1 MSEQQQ
7 CKVRFC
13 RQVDIVPIS
22 PQQQPGTSSVHD
34 EEIDTS
40 SSQSRTVSKNC
51 PSMEVLNLYGE
62 ESPSLPTEMSTALRS
77 PSPTCDLSLFE
88 RMKCAHVP
96 KPPTPEYTRAP
107 SPQADLAMADAEDLG
122 HIAVR
127 TPSPTPNLSLFERMK
142 RAPVPSPPSL
152 TEERVPS
159 SQEDAEMELAESSG
173 DTTARSPSALLNLS
187 LFERMKRAPVPK
199 PPSPVPASD
208 VDLFNRMRHARVPSP
223 PSPAAAAE
231 VDAMQTLQ
239 SAEAP
244 PPPSQFEGLQIEQGD
259 DPDRSRRIDFGD
271 PDRTRLR
278 ELFTL
283 GLTGPP
289 LSVDECRALE
299 RAGLAKADTAEDVLR
314 VLHDFKSRHVGPVS
328 AGNYPY
334 ERTLDLYIVRAMK
347 RIGADIQQLVE
358 NRVKTMHLGHY
369 MIDSIDLLELSRYPH
384 TAHNIQP
391 YTGGP
396 PYPTRQSAIEMAIIY
411 WGLRI
416 ECAVVHLLGLPRVS
430 DWPTHWFYN
439 LLLDLKELDHLI
451 LVTVSRHSFTPMLPV
466 CFHAYL
472 RCQQDK
478 DRFLEE
484 IRKIPPGAF
493 HMIDSL
499 ANYIPD
505 WTSRTP
511 NKYIGFVFPWWLH
524 GSSHYPTD
532 FQQLRG
538 GRIFPIAAE
547 YFQYKWP
554 AANPSM
560 GDQIDNWIAGQVQ
573 NQMKYVREIEEDIEV
588 NGRNVNHLFSRW
600 AALSGL
606 LGMEDIA

>member
-1 MSEQQQ
+1 M
-7 CKVRFC
+7 CHFDLLKKFT
-13 RQVDIVPIS
+13 VDIVPIS
-22 PQQQPGTSSVHD
+22 PRQQLGTSSVHD

-40 SSQSRTVSKNC
+40 SSQSWIMSKNC

-88 RMKCAHVP
+88 RMKCAHIP

-107 SPQADLAMADAEDLG
+107 SPQADLAMVDAEDLG

-142 RAPVPSPPSL
+142 CAPVPLPPSL

-199 PPSPVPASD
+199 PPSPAPAT
-208 VDLFNRMRHARVPSP
+208 
-223 PSPAAAAE
+223 E

-259 DPDRSRRIDFGD
+259 DPDRSRRIDFSD
-271 PDRTRLR
+271 PDQTRLQ

-299 RAGLAKADTAEDVLR
+299 RAGLAKADMAEDVLR
-314 VLHDFKSRHVGPVS
+314 VLHDFKSQHVGPVS

-334 ERTLDLYIVRAMK
+334 KRTLDLYIVRAMK
-347 RIGADIQQLVE
+347 RIGADIQQLIE

-369 MIDSIDLLELSRYPH
+369 MIDSINLLELLQYPH

-396 PYPTRQSAIEMAIIY
+396 PYPT
-411 WGLRI
+411 
-416 ECAVVHLLGLPRVS
+416 
-430 DWPTHWFYN
+430 
-439 LLLDLKELDHLI
+439 
-451 LVTVSRHSFTPMLPV
+451 
-466 CFHAYL
+466 
-472 RCQQDK
+472 
-478 DRFLEE
+478 
-484 IRKIPPGAF
+484 
-493 HMIDSL
+493 
-499 ANYIPD
+499 
-505 WTSRTP
+505 
-511 NKYIGFVFPWWLH
+511 
-524 GSSHYPTD
+524 
-532 FQQLRG
+532 
-538 GRIFPIAAE
+538 
-547 YFQYKWP
+547 
-554 AANPSM
+554 
-560 GDQIDNWIAGQVQ
+560 
-573 NQMKYVREIEEDIEV
+573 
-588 NGRNVNHLFSRW
+588 
-600 AALSGL
+600 
-606 LGMEDIA
+606 

>member
-22 PQQQPGTSSVHD
+22 PRQQPGTSSVHD

-40 SSQSRTVSKNC
+40 SSQSRTMSKNC

-62 ESPSLPTEMSTALRS
+62 ESPSPPTEMSTALRS

-142 RAPVPSPPSL
+142 RTPVPSPPSL
-152 TEERVPS
+152 TKERVPS
-159 SQEDAEMELAESSG
+159 SQEDAEMELAESLG

-199 PPSPVPASD
+199 PPFPVPASD

-223 PSPAAAAE
+223 PSPTAATE

-259 DPDRSRRIDFGD
+259 DPNRSCRIDFGD

-299 RAGLAKADTAEDVLR
+299 HAGLAKADMAED
-314 VLHDFKSRHVGPVS
+314 
-328 AGNYPY
+328 
-334 ERTLDLYIVRAMK
+334 
-347 RIGADIQQLVE
+347 
-358 NRVKTMHLGHY
+358 
-369 MIDSIDLLELSRYPH
+369 
-384 TAHNIQP
+384 
-391 YTGGP
+391 
-396 PYPTRQSAIEMAIIY
+396 
-411 WGLRI
+411 
-416 ECAVVHLLGLPRVS
+416 
-430 DWPTHWFYN
+430 
-439 LLLDLKELDHLI
+439 
-451 LVTVSRHSFTPMLPV
+451 
-466 CFHAYL
+466 
-472 RCQQDK
+472 
-478 DRFLEE
+478 
-484 IRKIPPGAF
+484 
-493 HMIDSL
+493 
-499 ANYIPD
+499 
-505 WTSRTP
+505 
-511 NKYIGFVFPWWLH
+511 
-524 GSSHYPTD
+524 D

-573 NQMKYVREIEEDIEV
+573 NQMKYMREIEEDIEV
-588 NGRNVNHLFSRW
+588 NGRNVNHLFSQW
-600 AALSGL
+600 ATLSGL
-606 LGMEDIA
+606 LGVEDIT